1 MENNLQDIFVPYKES
16 SELKE
21 LGFDEPCFAY
31 YDEEA
36 GETEPYEYA
45 NCSRNVTGD
54 KACYNNDFLSVSNSQ
69 LDKYGAFCA
78 KDEDGE
84 ESYERWTAPTWGQA
98 FKFFRDK
105 HKLYSNIIGDG
116 FNGELK
122 GFYYSITEDG
132 WINYYESIDDG
143 KWYDTY
149 EEARLECLK
158 QLIKI
163 VKDEK

>member
-1 MENNLQDIFVPYKES
+1 MENKLQDIFVPY
-16 SELKE
+16 ELARILKDDLE
-21 LGFDEPCFAY
+21 FDNSGIAY
-31 YDEEA
+31 YLLDNLMF
-36 GETEPYEYA
+36 PNKVEYLESQKKCA
-45 NCSRNVTGD
+45 YVTG
-54 KACYNNDFLSVSNSQ
+54 
-69 LDKYGAFCA
+69 GII
-78 KDEDGE
+78 
-84 ESYERWTAPTWGQA
+84 APTWEQA

-105 HKLYSNIIGDG
+105 YKFYSNILGDG
-116 FNGELK
+116 FNSELK

-163 VKDEK
+163 VKDGK